1 LGIGLVI
8 VDWIEDCRLDWGLTI
23 VDVISKH
30 QSNRQP
36 AIQSSIPNPIVNPQ
50 SNRQS
55 PIVNTIL
62 NRQSAVSND

>member
-1 LGIGLVI
+1 LHWRLLIALAIADCIWRVLIASG
-8 VDWIEDCRLDWGLTI
+8 DW
-23 VDVISKH
+23 
-30 QSNRQP
+30 QFNRQSP
-36 AIQSSIPNPIVNPQ
+36 IQSSIPNPIVNPQ